1 MRGAVLALALVAGHA
16 CAPAR
21 VAQAPIPLPDL
32 ARSPASVRTQIGS
45 AYEQLQTR
53 IAAPGAA
60 DSEIGQAYG
69 EMGRLFMAAEYYEA
83 AASCLVRARTLQPGD
98 ARWSYLL
105 GHLSRLTNDPSSAVR
120 WFSDTVQVRPHDV
133 AALVWLGTTY
143 LDLGRADDAAPLFE
157 RALAEQPRLVSAR
170 GGLGRAAL
178 ARRDYAGA
186 VEQLTTALE
195 IDPRASILHYPLA
208 LAYRELGDMTR
219 AEANMRARGTTD
231 IGPPD
236 PVMQDMAGLL
246 ESAPAYE
253 FRGIRALERGQ
264 AAQAAGLFRRG
275 LALEPRTA
283 SLHHRLGTSLILLGD
298 EPAARRELAEAVSL
312 APDYGPAHY
321 SLGVLAASHG
331 RYAEAAEH
339 FGAAVTH
346 APEYSEARLA
356 LAEMLAATGR
366 ARAALPHFDAVL
378 DARPQDA
385 DAARGRALA
394 LASLGRH
401 TEADHDRRW

>member
-1 MRGAVLALALVAGHA
+1 MRAAVLALTLVAGHA
-16 CAPAR
+16 CAPAP
-21 VAQAPIPLPDL
+21 VAQPPIVLPDL
-32 ARSPASVRTQIGS
+32 SRSPASVRMQLTS
-45 AYEQLQTR
+45 AHQQLQAR
-53 IAAPGAA
+53 LAAPGATDA
-60 DSEIGQAYG
+60 ELGQAYG

-83 AASCLVRARTLQPGD
+83 ATTCLVRARNLQPGD
-98 ARWSYLL
+98 ARWPYLM
-105 GHLSRLTNDPSSAVR
+105 GHLARLTNDPTSAVR
-120 WFSDTVQVRPHDV
+120 WFSDTVQARPRDV

-143 LDLGRADDAAPLFE
+143 LDLDRADEGAPFFE

-186 VEQLTTALE
+186 VEQLTAALE
-195 IDPRASILHYPLA
+195 LDPRASILHYPLA
-208 LAYRELGDMTR
+208 LAYRELGDMAR
-219 AEANMRARGTTD
+219 AEANMRMRGTTD

-246 ESAPAYE
+246 ESAPSYE

-264 AAQAAGLFRRG
+264 APEAADLFRRG

-283 SLHHRLGTSLILLGD
+283 SLHHRLGTSLILLAD
-298 EPAARRELAEAVSL
+298 ETAARLELAEAVSL
-312 APDYGPAHY
+312 APDYAPAHY

-331 RYAEAAEH
+331 RYAEAADH
-339 FGAAVTH
+339 FAAAVKQ

-385 DAARGRALA
+385 DAARGRAVA

-401 TEADHDRRW
+401 TEAQHDSR

>member
-1 MRGAVLALALVAGHA
+1 MRGAVLVMALVAGHA
-16 CAPAR
+16 CAPAA
-21 VAQAPIPLPDL
+21 VAPPPIVLPDL
-32 ARSPASVRTQIGS
+32 ARSPASVRTQITS
-45 AYEQLQTR
+45 VYQQLQTR

-60 DSEIGQAYG
+60 DADLGQAYG

-83 AASCLVRARTLQPGD
+83 AATCLVRARNLQPD
-98 ARWSYLL
+98 DVRWPYLM
-105 GHLSRLTNDPSSAVR
+105 GHLSRLTNDPTSAVR
-120 WFSDTVQVRPHDV
+120 WFSETVQARPRDV

-143 LDLGRADDAAPLFE
+143 LDLDRGDEAAPLFE

-186 VEQLTTALE
+186 VEQLTAALD

-208 LAYRELGDMTR
+208 LAYRELGDIAR
-219 AEANMRARGTTD
+219 AEANMRMRGTTD

-236 PVMQDMAGLL
+236 PVMQEMAGLL

-264 AAQAAGLFRRG
+264 ASEAAALFRRG
-275 LALEPRTA
+275 LALEPSTA

-298 EPAARRELAEAVSL
+298 EPAARRELDQAIRL
-312 APDYGPAHY
+312 APDYAPAYY
-321 SLGVLAASHG
+321 SLGVLAATHG
-331 RYAEAAEH
+331 RYAEAATH
-339 FGAAVTH
+339 FTSAVTQ

-394 LASLGRH
+394 LASLSRH
-401 TEADHDRRW
+401 TEAEHDSR